1 MGGLNRMK
9 TAQSRGSGVFFVI
22 LFTLFLI
29 NLFFPG
35 IAVSGDQGFLKGL
48 PPGTGQKLVA
58 RTCTICHSSAII
70 LQNHMTRKKW
80 DETLT
85 WMQKKQGMGKL
96 SRQDRN
102 KILNYLAKVQGVKG
116 KATSAQKI
124 YDYDYPPNPL

>member
-1 MGGLNRMK
+1 MK
-9 TAQSRGSGVFFVI
+9 TARSRSAGFFFII
-22 LFTLFLI
+22 LITLV
-29 NLFFPG
+29 FPG
-35 IAVSGDQGFLKGL
+35 VAVSGDQGFLKGL